1 MDDNTTLLTYLW
13 IRLPIILMFVNGF
26 LVYRLL
32 VVTRLTD
39 VFVFWSL
46 KKSRGHINRIFLFI
60 ISTAALLSFFI
71 PNAVT
76 VLALLPILKTID
88 RDLAEQDNGYRLTT
102 ALTLSAI
109 YGANIGGMGSLIG
122 SPANLLLI
130 GALDFYAVTGR
141 ELINFFSWFLWS
153 VPLVVVFVVAAWV
166 LVVSFA
172 VPRNAKGM
180 IVSLDSVVD
189 CSRLSARQ
197 KNGVWLFAFFIVFW
211 IVEAIIKETAPSIAS
226 FEPVICLV
234 YFSIFVYFVFFRMPR
249 SAEGPLLRPR
259 DIITGFPLRG
269 ILFIGFLFV
278 LILVVRIFELDSR
291 SADFFSTFIQR
302 GLPLAIIFLLTTLI
316 VIFLTEILSNTVV
329 STAFFSIA
337 YFAAIANGMPPLTL
351 MIAVSIASTCAF
363 MTPIATPCN
372 ALAFG
377 EMKGT
382 SLRQMLL
389 LGCVLNVIGALLMT
403 FWLRFVIP
411 LVYF

>member
-189 CSRLSARQ
+189 R
-197 KNGVWLFAFFIVFW
+197 GLFASFSEAEKRRVVVCFFY
-211 IVEAIIKETAPSIAS
+211 
-226 FEPVICLV
+226 C
-234 YFSIFVYFVFFRMPR
+234 
-249 SAEGPLLRPR
+249 
-259 DIITGFPLRG
+259 
-269 ILFIGFLFV
+269 IL
-278 LILVVRIFELDSR
+278 D
-291 SADFFSTFIQR
+291 
-302 GLPLAIIFLLTTLI
+302 
-316 VIFLTEILSNTVV
+316 
-329 STAFFSIA
+329 
-337 YFAAIANGMPPLTL
+337 
-351 MIAVSIASTCAF
+351 C
-363 MTPIATPCN
+363 
-372 ALAFG
+372 
-377 EMKGT
+377 
-382 SLRQMLL
+382 
-389 LGCVLNVIGALLMT
+389 
-403 FWLRFVIP
+403 
-411 LVYF
+411 